1 MPFSV
6 IPAKAGIQMFEKY
19 ASLLSQRQVWIPV
32 FMGMTT
38 WIRRQKNLLKELKGL
53 SFLRKQESR
62 HYPFVLMDSK
72 GISVIFLIIAMLL
85 MVIIGY
91 VFSYL
96 IPSKQKSVVFP
107 IQSTQAFFLAQSG
120 VEFAVRY
127 AKDRGWT
134 STTLLT
140 NNLNGITRDLG
151 SGRFTLT
158 YNYATYGDQLISVGE
173 VPIGTARRSVR
184 VSNFISFLAYF
195 AYYKSIRVL
204 GNRVSGGPH
213 TNFPMLISITDP
225 DLRTTANGGHIA
237 SYNPSTNDPQDL
249 IFEAVDD
256 TTCGGPGTSPCKL
269 SHEIERYVPTTGQLI
284 AWVKVP
290 SINNGTTI
298 YMYYGNGCSV
308 STQDPSGVWADYRGV
323 WHSRESGTPL
333 TDSTG
338 NNYLSTNSTQVTG
351 QIGYA
356 QSYNGTSQ
364 LASKTSGV
372 VNIPANNANQTI
384 SVWFTI
390 GVADNGTRSGVSFV
404 NPTSG
409 SGVQFGQRSSRV
421 GFWQWGGGLLGGTQ
435 ANPTA
440 GTWHYMVYT
449 FDATRHRPY
458 FDGNPLATATTP
470 AAQTG
475 TPTRIYFSTYDG
487 TNERWYGRI
496 DEVRISNTVRSADW
510 ILTEYRNQSNPGNFY
525 NVGAEQNN

>member
-1 MPFSV
+1 
-6 IPAKAGIQMFEKY
+6 
-19 ASLLSQRQVWIPV
+19 
-32 FMGMTT
+32 
-38 WIRRQKNLLKELKGL
+38 
-53 SFLRKQESR
+53 
-62 HYPFVLMDSK
+62 
-72 GISVIFLIIAMLL
+72 
-85 MVIIGY
+85 
-91 VFSYL
+91 
-96 IPSKQKSVVFP
+96 
-107 IQSTQAFFLAQSG
+107 
-120 VEFAVRY
+120 
-127 AKDRGWT
+127 
-134 STTLLT
+134 
-140 NNLNGITRDLG
+140 
-151 SGRFTLT
+151 
-158 YNYATYGDQLISVGE
+158 
-173 VPIGTARRSVR
+173 
-184 VSNFISFLAYF
+184 
-195 AYYKSIRVL
+195 
-204 GNRVSGGPH
+204 
-213 TNFPMLISITDP
+213 
-225 DLRTTANGGHIA
+225 
-237 SYNPSTNDPQDL
+237 
-249 IFEAVDD
+249 
-256 TTCGGPGTSPCKL
+256 
-269 SHEIERYVPTTGQLI
+269 
-284 AWVKVP
+284 
-290 SINNGTTI
+290 
-298 YMYYGNGCSV
+298 MYYGNGCSV